1 MSVKR
6 HLIVVW
12 VGVSLMANDV
22 EYLLMCL
29 LAICMSL
36 EKCLFWSFSQVIIG
50 SIVILWLSCISTLYI
65 LDINPLS
72 EIWFANIFFHSW
84 NCLFIFLILCFEVRC
99 FIFWWNL
106 IYLFSLLLLVVLSSY
121 LRNYCLV
128 QDDEDVCLYFHLW
141 VLVLALTFRSLI
153 PSELIFGYDMR

>member
-1 MSVKR
+1 MVR
-6 HLIVVW
+6 VC
-12 VGVSLMANDV
+12 VSLMANDV

-36 EKCLFWSFSQVIIG
+36 EKCLFWSFSQVIVG
-50 SIVILWLSCISTLYI
+50 SIVILWLSCVSTLCI

-84 NCLFIFLILCFEVRC
+84 NCVFIFLILCFEVRC
-99 FIFWWNL
+99 LYFDEIEFIF
-106 IYLFSLLLLVVLSSY
+106 FSLLLLVVLSSY
-121 LRNYCLV
+121 LRNYCSV
-128 QDDEDVCLYFHLW
+128 QGDEDVCLYFHLW

>member
-1 MSVKR
+1 M
-6 HLIVVW
+6 VW

-50 SIVILWLSCISTLYI
+50 SVVILWLSCISTLYI

-84 NCLFIFLILCFEVRC
+84 NCLFIFLILCFEVWC
-99 FIFWWNL
+99 FILWWNL
-106 IYLFSLLLLVVLSSY
+106 IYLFFPFVASSFVIILKKLLLSSRWWRRMSIFLSMSFSFSSY
-121 LRNYCLV
+121 
-128 QDDEDVCLYFHLW
+128 
-141 VLVLALTFRSLI
+141 I
-153 PSELIFGYDMR
+153 